1 MSEKTKPQLRE
12 QPGLQEVGVCTP
24 SNLVVMGKRAK
35 AKQASKTSW
44 FRISLELLK
53 AALGGAVRA
62 VISHWL
68 GHP

>member
-1 MSEKTKPQLRE
+1 
-12 QPGLQEVGVCTP
+12 
-24 SNLVVMGKRAK
+24 MGKRAK
-35 AKQASKTSW
+35 AKPAGQTSW

>member
-1 MSEKTKPQLRE
+1 M
-12 QPGLQEVGVCTP
+12 VCTP
-24 SNLVVMGKRAK
+24 YNLVVMGKRAQ
-35 AKQASKTSW
+35 AKPAGQTNW

-62 VISHWL
+62 VVSHWL